1 MPKKPLKPEQTME
14 AVCARLIDLRK
25 ALGLKQNEIAQ
36 RAGLSATQ
44 WSNYEKRT
52 RMPNIQD
59 MIRLADEF
67 GASLDY
73 IYRGLLGGLPHDL
86 AMKLA
91 NVDELSRARASKET
105 PVTFGEARAKRA

>member
-14 AVCARLIDLRK
+14 AVCGRLIDLRQ

-36 RAGLSATQ
+36 RAGMSATQ
-44 WSNYEKRT
+44 WSNYEKRS

-91 NVDELSRARASKET
+91 NVDELSRARVSKET